1 MEESEEQKRI
11 NAEVQ
16 RQVNEALQ
24 EYAKILANASAG
36 ITTLTG
42 KVNTASQSSA
52 KQAEASGKSA
62 AMQEAAAKATEDYNK
77 AMGNLS
83 AATQSAVT
91 GAKQFG
97 SALLSTEEGFGKFG
111 KALESAGD
119 AAWNLG
125 KMIGGPL
132 GIAVGALV
140 KGATMAADAALAQ
153 ADNVLKATDTVSKLG
168 AMNSFS
174 AEQIRKMGQG
184 AGLTSAELEKM
195 TKPIASMS
203 GGLTLLGGTSA
214 QGVKAFGEMINV
226 TKETRM
232 EFQRLGLNDAERIQA
247 QADYV
252 GMLERS
258 GGALVGQQKSSEAL
272 RKSSLDYTQNLYELS
287 AISGKS
293 IEESKK
299 QMEVARST
307 VEWQLQ
313 QNKWAREYQEAEK
326 NGNTATMARI
336 TAEKAAADKLI
347 NDVSKLGDPA
357 KVAAVQQQYLTGAIT
372 KTSSQ
377 FAVLGIDVE
386 SQIKAAKEGTYQ
398 SGQFNDAFKKG
409 AQGMMDGNQ
418 SAMALSETF
427 RKATGMN
434 QESISYLNKRID
446 VESEVTEAAKARAAI
461 DKNAAG
467 KGPAAEDPA
476 QIARNALTEAERSAK
491 LTVDDMVAAMN
502 PLLNGFNA
510 TTTAATTLTAAA
522 ILAAGA
528 LSAMAL
534 KSKAGD
540 LLGKSGPAVEKG
552 ASGASKAGGAMKML
566 GSVGNVLGKLALPL
580 AVASTAINGVKG
592 YSNAEGNLGI
602 QGRQATTGEK
612 LSSAAG
618 GALSGLTFG
627 LISPETISKSIANA
641 TGAGPDSKAT
651 LDETKK
657 DNETK
662 AKLQVD
668 QTKVTTT
675 LDGTNKDLNKVMI
688 ATKNSIDALKTAIE
702 DLTSVASIK
711 DATGTAES
719 KQKKL
724 EDIYKRLGIGA
735 EVPTG
740 TAPSPGGGTAPSPG
754 GGAAPSP
761 GGGTAPRPSGNVQ
774 SSEAQLRE
782 AGLVLKKGDVQKAGA
797 ELDPRLI
804 DIAKQVQASV
814 PGFMQFTGFN
824 DQFHSEKAP
833 RSLHAKGKAFDFV
846 VGKKPSKEEGA
857 KIVEL
862 MKSLGVDYG
871 IDEYNNPSAQ
881 ATGGHFHGQ
890 LKAYDGGVF
899 EGPTAGY
906 DVELHG
912 REAVVP
918 LPNPDSM
925 ITVSDKNSAEKNPL
939 NTAMADSTSS
949 SGSSESSEMMSIF
962 MEEFKE
968 FMAMKIDEL
977 KDVMEEGNGI
987 SDKILTYSK
996 V

>member
-24 EYAKILANASAG
+24 EYAKILSNASAG
-36 ITTLTG
+36 ITGLTTSVKG
-42 KVNTASQSSA
+42 STTANTQQAASA
-52 KQAEASGKSA
+52 GKSA
-62 AMQEAAAKATEDYNK
+62 AMQEAAAKATADYNK

-140 KGATMAADAALAQ
+140 KGATMAADAALKQ

-174 AEQIRKMGQG
+174 AEQIRKMGAG

-195 TKPIASMS
+195 TKPMASMS

-214 QGVKAFGEMINV
+214 QGVKAFGEMIAV

-258 GGALVGQQKSSEAL
+258 GGALVGQQKSAEAL

-313 QNKWAREYQEAEK
+313 QNKWAREYQEAQK
-326 NGNTATMARI
+326 TGDKATMDRI

-377 FAVLGIDVE
+377 FAVLGVDVDA
-386 SQIKAAKEGTYQ
+386 QIKAAKEGTYQ

-476 QIARNALTEAERSAK
+476 QIARNALTEAERAAK
-491 LTVDDMVAAMN
+491 LGLDELLASVN

-510 TTTAATTLTAAA
+510 TTTAATALTAAA
-522 ILAAGA
+522 VLAAGA

-534 KSKAGD
+534 KSKMGD
-540 LLGKSGPAVEKG
+540 LLGKDGPGFEKG
-552 ASGASKAGGAMKML
+552 AKGASKAGGAMKAL
-566 GSVGNVLGKLALPL
+566 GVAGNVLGKLALPL
-580 AVASTAINGVKG
+580 AAGMALYDGAKG
-592 YSNAEGNLGI
+592 YNNAEGNLGI

-627 LISPETISKSIANA
+627 LISPETLSKGIAKA
-641 TGAGPDSKAT
+641 TGAGPDGKPDGKT

-662 AKLQVD
+662 AKLQVE

-675 LDGTNKDLNKVMI
+675 LDSTSKDLNKVML
-688 ATKNSIDALKTAIE
+688 ATKISIDALKVAIE

-735 EVPTG
+735 EGPSG
-740 TAPSPGGGTAPSPG
+740 TAPSPSGGAAPSPS

-761 GGGTAPRPSGNVQ
+761 GGNIQ

-797 ELDPRLI
+797 DLDPRLI

-824 DQFHSEKAP
+824 DQFHAEKAP

-846 VGKKPSKEEGA
+846 VSKKPTKEEGA
-857 KIVEL
+857 KIVQL

-899 EGPTAGY
+899 EGPKAGY

-925 ITVSDKNSAEKNPL
+925 ITVSDNAGAEKSPL
-939 NTAMADSTSS
+939 NTAMSASMASN
-949 SGSSESSEMMSIF
+949 GSSESSEMMSVF
-962 MEEFKE
+962 MEDFKQ
-968 FMAMKIDEL
+968 FMSMKIDEL